1 MAKVWVA
8 GNFRPRGLHV
18 RLRVKVALLQVCVVV
33 VDDLLPLRMCEK
45 FACVALRGGGGGG
58 LKARDEREE

>member
-1 MAKVWVA
+1 MVA
-8 GNFRPRGLHV
+8 TVG
-18 RLRVKVALLQVCVVV
+18 VV